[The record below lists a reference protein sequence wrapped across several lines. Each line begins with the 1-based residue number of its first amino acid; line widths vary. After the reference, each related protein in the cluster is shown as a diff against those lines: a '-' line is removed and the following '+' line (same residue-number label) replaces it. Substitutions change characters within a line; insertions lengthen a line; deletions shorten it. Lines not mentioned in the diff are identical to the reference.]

1 MSHVAFVPRFTS
13 WAICLLTGELLN
25 LKKRQS
31 GAPTMPRVIL
41 MKMYRKN
48 SPCLRFSMYN
58 SLNVDNEE
66 LGKRSHS
73 AREEGTVAW
82 RYRRGGQGRTICG
95 CPPPARYRKYIRSRR
110 PL

>member
-1 MSHVAFVPRFTS
+1 MSHVAFIPRFTS

-31 GAPTMPRVIL
+31 GAPTMPRVIP

-73 AREEGTVAW
+73 AP
-82 RYRRGGQGRTICG
+82 RGGNCCVAVPPGR
-95 CPPPARYRKYIRSRR
+95 PRSNHLWVPAACALPQIY
-110 PL
+110 PF